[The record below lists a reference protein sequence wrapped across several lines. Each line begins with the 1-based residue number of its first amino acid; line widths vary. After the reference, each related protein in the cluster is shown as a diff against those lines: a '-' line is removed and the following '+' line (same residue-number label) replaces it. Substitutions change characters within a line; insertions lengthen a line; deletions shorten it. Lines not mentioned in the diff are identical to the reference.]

1 MISSG
6 VNTQTVARL
15 SNKSPAGIEDYV
27 ETTEHDLSLKQAILS
42 AALCGYK
49 PPAVVKVTPE
59 VLDYYEETHQD
70 TPPPSPKLLTPEE
83 ERPLSPL
90 KNFTPLSELP
100 SWLRQAFRKH
110 EQELV
115 CVEFML
121 LPTNNN
127 GQ

>member
-1 MISSG
+1 MRGYFPNHGLRRSVISLMISSG

-59 VLDYYEETHQD
+59 VLDYYEETHQE
-70 TPPPSPKLLTPEE
+70 TPPPSPEPVISKKRSALC
-83 ERPLSPL
+83 PL
-90 KNFTPLSELP
+90 
-100 SWLRQAFRKH
+100 
-110 EQELV
+110 
-115 CVEFML
+115 
-121 LPTNNN
+121 
-127 GQ
+127 